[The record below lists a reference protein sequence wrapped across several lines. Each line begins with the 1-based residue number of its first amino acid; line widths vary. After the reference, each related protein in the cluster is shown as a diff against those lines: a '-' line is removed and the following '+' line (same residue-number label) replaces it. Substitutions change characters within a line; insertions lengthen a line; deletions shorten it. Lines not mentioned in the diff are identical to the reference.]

1 MQKSEIRKRQWEIAE
16 SLFSSLQNGKVLTGR
31 VSDIIRICD
40 IAADGPTMG
49 KFLQRAKSMPHM
61 PFYIYRSFGKDPLD
75 HACMYKITLRDN
87 RRLWNSPQII

>member
-1 MQKSEIRKRQWEIAE
+1 MQKSEVRKRQWEIAE

-40 IAADGPTMG
+40 IAADGNTMG

-61 PFYIYRSFGKDPLD
+61 PFYIHRTFGRNSMD
-75 HACMYKITLRDN
+75 HTCMYQITLREN
-87 RRLWNSPQII
+87 GWFRNSPQVI

>member
-31 VSDIIRICD
+31 VSDIIRICG
-40 IAADGPTMG
+40 IATDGYTMG

-61 PFYIYRSFGKDPLD
+61 PFYITRTFGRSSLD
-75 HACMYKITLRDN
+75 HTCMYQITLREN
-87 RRLWNSPQII
+87 GWFKTSPQHI